1 MSVALKEKI
10 SLIFDELTNETQAEV
25 IDFAEFL
32 KQKKMNP
39 ATNGKN
45 NKRIF
50 GLNKGEIWMSD
61 DFTAPLPD
69 SFWLGE
75 SENNEVK

>member
-10 SLIFDELTNETQAEV
+10 NLIFDELTTETQAEV

-32 KQKKMNP
+32 KQKNLNQP
-39 ATNGKN
+39 TNGENK
-45 NKRIF
+45 KRIF
-50 GLNKGEIWMSD
+50 GMNEGLGWMSD

-75 SENNEVK
+75 DVEVQR

>member
-10 SLIFDELTNETQAEV
+10 NLIFDELTTETQAEV

-32 KQKKMNP
+32 KQKKTNQ
-39 ATNGKN
+39 ANNGKIK
-45 NKRIF
+45 KRIF
-50 GLNKGEIWMSD
+50 GRHEGQGWISD

-75 SENNEVK
+75 EVGVQR